1 MNISLTMRNSHAAVS
16 PFTQAKPV
24 ANRLCAVRRQSP
36 ARLATIVAQGAATST
51 PETQTLYTE
60 LAAVLDDY
68 KRVPPSM
75 KQEISMEVSGLCQK
89 LQSAGALPKWGT
101 AAEDLASRRSI
112 QLGELRMVGIKS
124 PEAIS
129 KVSVRNDAAFLFSV
143 VATTSISAVILG
155 QLPGDWGFFSSYL
168 CGGISFVVLGIG
180 SVNPGILQFAI
191 DFFSQVFPDYK
202 QRVLRHEAAHFLTA
216 YLLGVPVAGYSLIVG
231 KEHTDLAEAA
241 LQRRLIEKQLE
252 DKEVDT
258 LSVIAMAGATAEAM
272 YYEEVMGQNQDMFDL
287 QRIMNRSGTKLGN
300 PQQQNQTRW
309 ACYQAATLLRKF
321 TKEYEVLQEC
331 MKRNDTVEKCIQAIE
346 NCQRVNSYR
355 NRVLILEHHCC
366 LAVDSVFIK

>member
-1 MNISLTMRNSHAAVS
+1 MRSSHTAVA
-16 PFTQAKPV
+16 PFTQAKPLTTTRV
-24 ANRLCAVRRQSP
+24 CGALRRRQSH
-36 ARLATIVAQGAATST
+36 IVAQAAATST
-51 PETQTLYTE
+51 AETQTLYKD
-60 LAAVLDDY
+60 LAVVLDDY
-68 KRVPPSM
+68 KRVPPSL
-75 KQEISMEVSGLCQK
+75 KQEISMEVAGLCKK
-89 LQSAGALPKWGT
+89 LQSAGALPKWGI
-101 AAEDLASRRSI
+101 AAEDLASRRSL
-112 QLGELRMVGIKS
+112 QLGELRMVGIKT

-191 DFFSQVFPDYK
+191 DKFSQVFPDYK
-202 QRVLRHEAAHFLTA
+202 ERVLRHEAAHFLTA

-241 LQRRLIEKQLE
+241 LQRRLIEKQLD

-287 QRIMNRSGTKLGN
+287 QRIMNRSSTKLGN

-309 ACYQAATLLRKF
+309 ACYQAATMLRAYS
-321 TKEYEVLQEC
+321 KEYEALQEC

-346 NCQRVNSYR
+346 SC
-355 NRVLILEHHCC
+355 
-366 LAVDSVFIK
+366 